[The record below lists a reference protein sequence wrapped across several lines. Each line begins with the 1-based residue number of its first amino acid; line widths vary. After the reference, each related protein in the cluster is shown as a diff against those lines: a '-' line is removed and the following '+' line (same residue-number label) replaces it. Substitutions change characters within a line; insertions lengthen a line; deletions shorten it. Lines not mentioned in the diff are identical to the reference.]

1 MNGENNTSSQL
12 SVATEL
18 DLLKSRADQMGIPYK
33 GNIGV
38 DSLKAKIE
46 NRLNGENTANDEEN
60 EGGVSEKSTRKSKAE
75 KMQEI
80 RETLIKEQMALVRV
94 KIANLNPAK
103 NDLNGEIITVAN
115 RFIGTVAK
123 FIPFGEQTQNGY
135 HIPKCIYEDLKSRKF
150 QQIRTK
156 RVKGQ
161 LIPDNRIL
169 PEYSIEVLP
178 ALTHEELKE
187 LGDRQS
193 AAARLA
199 GSDD

>member
-1 MNGENNTSSQL
+1 MNVENNTSSQV

-18 DLLKSRADQMGIPYK
+18 DLLKARADQMGITYK

-38 DSLKAKIE
+38 DALKAKIE
-46 NRLNGENTANDEEN
+46 NRLNGENTVNDEAN
-60 EGGVSEKSTRKSKAE
+60 EGGASEKSPPKSKAE
-75 KMQEI
+75 QMQEI
-80 RETLIKEQMALVRV
+80 RESLIKDQMALVRV
-94 KIANLNPAK
+94 RVANLNPSK
-103 NDLNGEIITVAN
+103 NDLHGEIITVAN
-115 RFIGTVAK
+115 RFIGTVSK

-135 HIPKCIYEDLKSRKF
+135 HIPKCIYEDLKARKF

-169 PEYSIEVLP
+169 PEYSVEVLP
-178 ALTHEELKE
+178 PLTPEELKE

-193 AAARLA
+193 AATRLA